1 MESRIYMIGYMGA
14 GKTTI
19 GRRLAS
25 MVRYPFIDL
34 DQYIETA
41 HGTSVTDIFLDR
53 GEEYF
58 RVLEQRYL
66 KKVTHLQQAVI
77 ACGGGTPCF
86 YDNLEVMLKSGLVI
100 YLKQSINVLHQRLIH
115 QQMQRPLLMGMDE
128 SQLAAFINQN
138 VTRREQFYLQAHLIF
153 EPEKETFEQLVDRLS
168 LFNKGG

>member
-1 MESRIYMIGYMGA
+1 MIGYMGA

-153 EPEKETFEQLVDRLS
+153 EPEKETLEQLVDRLS